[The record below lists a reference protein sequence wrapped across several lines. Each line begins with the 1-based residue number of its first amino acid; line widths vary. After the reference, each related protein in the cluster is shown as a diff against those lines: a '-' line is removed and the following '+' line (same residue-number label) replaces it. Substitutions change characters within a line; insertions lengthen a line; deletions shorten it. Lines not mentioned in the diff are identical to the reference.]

1 MNHLGKNLIGNLNLF
16 SQEKMKYD
24 MELTWYFDQTRINWN
39 ELSELYRIAPLG
51 RKLPDHL
58 KLVFSNS
65 KFKCFVYHGN
75 VLVGA
80 GRGLADGEDCS
91 YLCDIA
97 VHPGYQ
103 GLGLGKEIV
112 QNLVR
117 LSEGHRKIILYANP
131 GKEGFYAKLGFKKM
145 NTAMAIFQNEAEMMA
160 NGTISEP

>member
-1 MNHLGKNLIGNLNLF
+1 
-16 SQEKMKYD
+16 
-24 MELTWYFDQTRINWN
+24 MELAWCFDQTRVNWN

-51 RKLPDHL
+51 TKLPNHL

-65 KFKCFVYHGN
+65 EFKCFVYSEN

-80 GRGLADGEDCS
+80 GRALADGKDTS

-97 VHPGYQ
+97 VHPDYQ

-112 QNLVR
+112 QHLVR
-117 LSEGHRKIILYANP
+117 LSEGHRKIILYASP

-160 NGTISEP
+160 NGTISEF